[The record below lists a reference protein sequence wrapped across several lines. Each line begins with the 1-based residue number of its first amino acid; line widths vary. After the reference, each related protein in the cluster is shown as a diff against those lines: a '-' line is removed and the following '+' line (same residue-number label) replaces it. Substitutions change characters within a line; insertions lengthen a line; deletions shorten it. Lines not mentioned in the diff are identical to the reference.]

1 MALWL
6 RGGRTKRS
14 GCQAPVPYLTV
25 LETERDLLLTQKRT
39 GSGSE
44 TGRDEHDIYRYTSP
58 NFWHALIRAHRCE
71 CGSPAAARGHATSSG
86 ALHSARGHAR
96 VSCGRRQEQLRTA
109 HARSPAT
116 TTTERPARILIP
128 VRGGA

>member
-6 RGGRTKRS
+6 RGPGGRTKRS

-44 TGRDEHDIYRYTSP
+44 TGRDEHDIYRYTS
-58 NFWHALIRAHRCE
+58 AGIGRRADVR
-71 CGSPAAARGHATSSG
+71 GAARGFDGCEVRLCGLCAFV
-86 ALHSARGHAR
+86 RPR
-96 VSCGRRQEQLRTA
+96 VPCVS
-109 HARSPAT
+109 
-116 TTTERPARILIP
+116 
-128 VRGGA
+128 